1 MPPSAAVLSLLLL
14 LTAAGAQAAERPLDI
29 FETVWR
35 EAKAG
40 IYLQELATKHFTD
53 SRYEAL
59 KAQAAT
65 AEDLYALT
73 PLINDFLAELGV
85 SHTRFYD
92 DRSLAFYLFRS
103 MFTTRALDDPPVRHI
118 GIQHATVGGAHVVRE
133 LLHGYPAARA
143 GLRRGDILLQA
154 NGEAYAHARVI
165 NPPGGTVDL
174 LFRRNDAIRRVA
186 VETVHENPNRSFH
199 DAMLNSAAT
208 FRVAGRDVGYV
219 HLWSGTHPRIL
230 RSFTALM
237 RDRFAGHDAMVLDLR
252 GGYGGAWYDYLDP
265 FFPDRTG
272 YYRFAVHDR
281 HGRSEHRAE
290 PKTNPHHFAGPMVVL
305 INEGTRSGKE
315 ALAYQFKATGRA
327 PLIGATTRGAF
338 LAGRAIFTDPAKPYF
353 LFLAAA
359 EPRLDGNRLEG
370 RGVDPDIA
378 VAYPL
383 DRSSATDPQLAAALG
398 EIARQLRA
406 GEPGTGD

>member
-1 MPPSAAVLSLLLL
+1 MPRSAAVLSLSLLML
-14 LTAAGAQAAERPLDI
+14 LTAAGTQAAERPLDI
-29 FETVWR
+29 FEAVWR

-40 IYLQELATKHFTD
+40 IYPQALAAKHFTD
-53 SRYEAL
+53 SRYDAL

-73 PLINDFLAELGV
+73 PVINDFLTELGV

-92 DRSLAFYLFRS
+92 DRSFAFYLFRS

-118 GIQHATVGGAHVVRE
+118 GMQHAMVGGAHVVRE
-133 LLHGYPAARA
+133 VLHGYPAARA
-143 GLRRGDILLQA
+143 GLRRGDVLLQA
-154 NGEAYAHARVI
+154 NGLIYAPAHVI
-165 NPPGGTVDL
+165 DPPGGAVDL
-174 LFRRNDAIRRVA
+174 LFRRNGAIRRVT

-208 FRVAGRDVGYV
+208 FRVAGRNVGYV

-230 RSFTALM
+230 QSFQRLI
-237 RDRFAGHDAMVLDLR
+237 RERFATHDAMILDLR

-272 YYRFAVHDR
+272 YYRFTVEER
-281 HGRSEHRAE
+281 RGRSEHRAE
-290 PKTNPHHFAGPMVVL
+290 PKTTPNHFAGPMVVL

-315 ALAYQFKATGRA
+315 ALAYQFKAAGRA
-327 PLIGATTRGAF
+327 PLIGTTTRGAF
-338 LAGRAIFTDPAKPYF
+338 LAGRAIFTNPAKPYF

-370 RGVDPDIA
+370 RGVDPDIT

-383 DRSSATDPQLAAALG
+383 DRSPATDPQLAAALAAI
-398 EIARQLRA
+398 ERLLR
-406 GEPGTGD
+406 GR